1 MVRISPEQIES
12 YRRDGFVVIDGLLTR
27 DELERYGAAVDAAV
41 ARRTA
46 WDARSLAEKTPY
58 EQSFQQC
65 MNLWEDSPDVRPLS
79 FHPRIGEAAAQLVGT
94 PCLRLWHDQALYKE
108 AHGRATDA
116 HNDQPYWPMV
126 ETDTITAWIPF
137 DGSTIE
143 GGAMGYLPGSH
154 RFDDVRR
161 FANIFAGRGF
171 DLSDPKVSRG
181 VAPVFCEVP
190 RGAVA
195 FHHGLTIHL
204 AGPNRTARTRRVHT
218 MILFADGAHRS
229 TPGHPHFAVD
239 RAGIRPGDPIRSD
252 VTPVMWPRP
261 DGMPPEPPPL
271 PEAVHPAM
279 PGWRP
284 GGRLDGPG
292 GSTAGRHADGS
303 PGSSPG
309 SGGAGSGV

>member
-1 MVRISPEQIES
+1 VTSPVSPQHVER
-12 YRRDGFVVIDGLLTR
+12 YRRDGFVVVEGLLG
-27 DELERYGAAVDAAV
+27 DEELDRYGAAVDAAV

-46 WDARSLAEKTPY
+46 WDSRPLAEKTPY

-65 MNLWEDSPDVRPLS
+65 MNLWEDSPDVRPLT
-79 FHPRIGEAAAQLVGT
+79 FHAGIGEAAARLVGT

-108 AHGRATDA
+108 AYGRATDA

-137 DGSTIE
+137 DGSTVE

-154 RFDDVRR
+154 RFEDVRR

-171 DLSDPKVSRG
+171 DLSDPKISRG
-181 VAPVFCEVP
+181 VDPVFQEVP
-190 RGAVA
+190 RGGVA

-204 AGPNRTARTRRVHT
+204 AGPNRTGRTRRVHT
-218 MILFADGAHRS
+218 MILFADGARRS

-239 RAGIRPGDPIRSD
+239 RAGIQPGEPIRSD

-261 DGMPPEPPPL
+261 GGAPPEPPP
-271 PEAVHPAM
+271 PATAVHPAM

-284 GGRLDGPG
+284 DACRP
-292 GSTAGRHADGS
+292 TNA
-303 PGSSPG
+303 
-309 SGGAGSGV
+309 